1 LGEGASTDARRGRM
15 QHISDQYGSISVAWV
30 GEGVLYAR
38 FANKISADVGERYAA
53 QLTAMVGGL
62 QEVRYFA
69 DSRNLANY
77 DILARSAI
85 VRAVL
90 ANRKRFASIIVL
102 TWAGGVGPISRTF
115 ASAIGDSIEYVTE
128 AAEFEARLLQAAPDA
143 KRELDA
149 LTASAPR
156 PKRRRGLGPT

>member
-1 LGEGASTDARRGRM
+1 ME
-15 QHISDQYGSISVAWV
+15 HISDQYGSISVAWV

-38 FANKISADVGERYAA
+38 FENKISADVGERYAA
-53 QLTAMVGGL
+53 QLVAMIRDMEG
-62 QEVRYFA
+62 VRYFA
-69 DSRNLANY
+69 DSRKLANY
-77 DILARSAI
+77 DILARSAV

-90 ANRKRFASIIVL
+90 ANRRRFSSIVVL

-128 AAEFEARLLQAAPDA
+128 ADQFEARLLEAAPSA
-143 KRELDA
+143 KRELEA

-156 PKRRRGLGPT
+156 PQRRRGTAPL

>member
-1 LGEGASTDARRGRM
+1 ME
-15 QHISDQYGSISVAWV
+15 HISDQYGSISVVWV

-38 FANKISADVGERYAA
+38 FENKISAEVGERYAA
-53 QLTAMVGGL
+53 RLVAMIADL
-62 QEVRYFA
+62 QAIRYFA

-90 ANRKRFASIIVL
+90 ANRRRFASIVVL

-128 AAEFEARLLQAAPDA
+128 ADQFEARLLRAAPDA

-149 LTASAPR
+149 LAAAAPR
-156 PKRRRGLGPT
+156 SKRTQGTKPNRG